1 MKSALKGISLIPKH
15 VTQIGTETETKTRDR
30 Q

>member
-1 MKSALKGISLIPKH
+1 MKSALKGISLIPKD
-15 VTQIGTETETKTRDR
+15 VTQIGTETEAKTRDR